1 MRGVLHHQNTPG
13 NKKSN
18 GSIKQ
23 VDNKNSNLF
32 EEISGYYKSLP
43 WNTENYLSSWGENIA
58 LLSLPSNS
66 ANITRF
72 KPIKKDV
79 FRRILKNDDLGEY
92 LYIIRDEK
100 NSVTGFKRH
109 QNIYTFYGKNVSDLN

>member
-1 MRGVLHHQNTPG
+1 MDQF
-13 NKKSN
+13 
-18 GSIKQ
+18 KQ
-23 VDNKNSNLF
+23 VDNINSNLF

-66 ANITRF
+66 ASITRF
-72 KPIKKDV
+72 KPVKKDV

>member
-1 MRGVLHHQNTPG
+1 MDQL
-13 NKKSN
+13 
-18 GSIKQ
+18 KQ

-72 KPIKKDV
+72 EPVKKDV

-92 LYIIRDEK
+92 LYIMRDEK
-100 NSVTGFKRH
+100 NSVTGLKRH
-109 QNIYTFYGKNVSDLN
+109 QNVYTFYGKNVSDLN

>member
-1 MRGVLHHQNTPG
+1 MDQL
-13 NKKSN
+13 
-18 GSIKQ
+18 KQ
-23 VDNKNSNLF
+23 VIIKTQIYLRKLVTTNLCLGIQKIIF
-32 EEISGYYKSLP
+32 
-43 WNTENYLSSWGENIA
+43 
-58 LLSLPSNS
+58 LLGVKILHYCHSQKFC
-66 ANITRF
+66 NITRF
-72 KPIKKDV
+72 KPKKDV